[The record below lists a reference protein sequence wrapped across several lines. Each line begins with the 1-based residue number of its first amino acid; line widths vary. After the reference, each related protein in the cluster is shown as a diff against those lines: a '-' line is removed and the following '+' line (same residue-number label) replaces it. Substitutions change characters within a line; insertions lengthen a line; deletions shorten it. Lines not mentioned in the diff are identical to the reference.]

1 MLRHSIIAALVFAA
15 GLTAT
20 PALACARHEPLN
32 IGSIR
37 NADLV
42 VTGRILGRRAGGEA
56 RFEVAVDEVLRGRAG
71 GRVTIAFDGRSSG
84 PPRSLAGRR
93 LLIALHT
100 PGAGS
105 RGAFTVLHHI
115 CSDPFVL
122 DARSAQAGAAR
133 RLLAPGRPGRR

>member
-1 MLRHSIIAALVFAA
+1 MLRPSIIAALALAA
-15 GLTAT
+15 GFAAT

-42 VTGRILGRRAGGEA
+42 VIGRIVDRRAGGEA

-71 GRVTIAFDGRSSG
+71 RRLTIGFDGRSSG
-84 PPRSLAGRR
+84 LPRSLAGRR
-93 LLIALHT
+93 LLIALHN

-105 RGAFTVLHHI
+105 RGAFTVLHHM

-122 DARSAQAGAAR
+122 DARSAQAGAAK
-133 RLLAPGRPGRR
+133 RLLTHERR